1 MSYDNNPRYEKTGE
15 GEYRDLET
23 GDLIIEVPD
32 ETARILN
39 EAFGLEPDEDGTFRL
54 TEEAFQAI
62 FEDPLRDLYSDES
75 DLNDL

>member
-15 GEYRDLET
+15 GEYKDLET

-54 TEEAFQAI
+54 TKEVFDAI